1 MPQDKATEVKRQTC
15 RRFSTDDWQE
25 RATHASTNAMDVR
38 GEISP
43 TGVPVDVD
51 RSPTIQ
57 CSKKALPVMLR
68 APSSKLRKATIDRQP
83 VLKRRATGTN
93 GQQPRRTATYQ
104 ARQTTM
110 PWKAPSARC
119 LHPNAEACQLSN
131 HHHAPTTRAKLTVR
145 RASSCCDLKVYS
157 LFLRLGFVVPGFVTF
172 GFVTLGLSYGLPK
185 SGVVVR
191 SLCLLP

>member
-1 MPQDKATEVKRQTC
+1 
-15 RRFSTDDWQE
+15 
-25 RATHASTNAMDVR
+25 MDVR

-43 TGVPVDVD
+43 TGMPVDVD

-93 GQQPRRTATYQ
+93 GQRLETNSDVPS
-104 ARQTTM
+104 
-110 PWKAPSARC
+110 KANNNAVEGAIGTLSA
-119 LHPNAEACQLSN
+119 PNARACQLSN

-145 RASSCCDLKVYS
+145 RASSYAI
-157 LFLRLGFVVPGFVTF
+157 
-172 GFVTLGLSYGLPK
+172 
-185 SGVVVR
+185 
-191 SLCLLP
+191 